1 MLPPFAPTCCAKRT
15 VHTRTVRFFRSES
28 CAEKRL
34 FSVGSPLPPCLLS
47 RFFLEEKKQKKIH
60 CRSVVFPCSRRLRQR
75 AAQNGR
81 FIREPSVFSF
91 RIMCGKAPFL
101 RRVTSPA
108 VPFVS
113 FLLRRKEAK
122 ENPLPKRCFPMLPPL
137 APTCC
142 AKRTVHTRT
151 VRFFVSFVSF
161 LQERKLFPAIVY
173 PIR

>member
-1 MLPPFAPTCCAKRT
+1 MLPSVAPTCSAKRT
-15 VHTRTVRFFRSES
+15 VHTRTVRFFVSNRMCGKAPFLRRVTSPAVPFVSFLLRRKE
-28 CAEKRL
+28 AKEN
-34 FSVGSPLPPCLLS
+34 PLPERCFPVLPSFAPTCS
-47 RFFLEEKKQKKIH
+47 AKRTVHTRTVRFFVSN
-60 CRSVVFPCSRRLRQR
+60 R
-75 AAQNGR
+75 
-81 FIREPSVFSF
+81 
-91 RIMCGKAPFL
+91 MCGKAPFL

-151 VRFFVSFVSF
+151 VRFFVPNHV
-161 LQERKLFPAIVY
+161 RKSAFSP
-173 PIR
+173 